1 MTGTGS
7 EYPLASQVRLEKPT
21 FCYIPNKIGSSYIAK
36 VGFFAFIG
44 VKMAKKTE
52 KTDDFAPNPLMESG
66 VEKMIQIVRGKQV
79 LLDRDLAVLYG
90 VETKRIN
97 EQVKRNIERFPED
110 FCIQLSLEESQLLR
124 SQNATLEKKGQNLK
138 GKHTKYRSLAFTE
151 QGVAMLS
158 SVLKS
163 ETAIK
168 VNIAIM
174 RAFVQLRHLMMGNGG
189 LVNRLSNVEAKDLEQ
204 DSRLTGHDKHLLD
217 HDRKFDELFE
227 AMDRG
232 ELKTK
237 GLFYNNQEFDAYV
250 FVCNLIRQ
258 AKKRIVLVDRYVN
271 EKTLTMML
279 KRGKGVSVTIYTYDK
294 SKVLEMDL
302 ATYNEQY
309 PDSPMQ
315 VLPSYGMHDRFL
327 FIDDTAYHFGASLKD
342 LGKNTFFFTQEDFTL
357 DEVLKESQKIQG
369 KKESQVLQDDNAD

>member
-1 MTGTGS
+1 
-7 EYPLASQVRLEKPT
+7 
-21 FCYIPNKIGSSYIAK
+21 
-36 VGFFAFIG
+36 
-44 VKMAKKTE
+44 
-52 KTDDFAPNPLMESG
+52 MESG
-66 VEKMIQIVRGKQV
+66 IGKMIQVIRGKQV
-79 LLDRDLAVLYG
+79 LLDRDLATLYG

-189 LVNRLSNVEAKDLEQ
+189 LINRLSNVEAKDLEQ
-204 DSRLTGHDKHLLD
+204 DSRLTGHDEHLLD

-250 FVCNLIRQ
+250 FVCDLIRQ

-271 EKTLTMML
+271 EKKEVVKNFDHLAKL
-279 KRGKGVSVTIYTYDK
+279 KYSPVNPTAFTERGLY
-294 SKVLEMDL
+294 ML
-302 ATYNEQY
+302 AT
-309 PDSPMQ
+309 
-315 VLPSYGMHDRFL
+315 
-327 FIDDTAYHFGASLKD
+327 ILK
-342 LGKNTFFFTQEDFTL
+342 GRVATQTTINIINTF
-357 DEVLKESQKIQG
+357 VRK
-369 KKESQVLQDDNAD
+369 